1 MMPLGMEGASGPNR
15 GQASAVRAFSRYA
28 GLTPHTP
35 AAARHRDRALDEMRH
50 SRSFLPIR
58 ALVLGWAQPER
69 DTGRAMSQENVQV
82 VRRMFAAFQGVD
94 VGNFER
100 RLDEVREI
108 FDPEIEW
115 VAAPHS
121 LLASEEYRGYDGVRR
136 FWTQFLSAWD
146 EYGIQVDELI
156 DAGDQ
161 VVVVMRLRGRTNELE
176 LDEARSS
183 LLTLRDGR
191 IVRIEPFASRDGA
204 LEAAGLRE

>member
-1 MMPLGMEGASGPNR
+1 
-15 GQASAVRAFSRYA
+15 
-28 GLTPHTP
+28 
-35 AAARHRDRALDEMRH
+35 
-50 SRSFLPIR
+50 
-58 ALVLGWAQPER
+58 
-69 DTGRAMSQENVQV
+69 MSQENVEV
-82 VRRMFAAFQGVD
+82 VRRLFAAFQGVD

-108 FDPEIEW
+108 VDPEVEW

-146 EYGIQVDELI
+146 EYGVQVDELI

-161 VVVVMRLRGRTNELE
+161 VVAVMRLSGRTNELE
-176 LDEARSS
+176 VDEARSS

-191 IVRIEPFASRDGA
+191 IVRIEPFASKDGA
-204 LEAAGLRE
+204 LEAAGRPPGVALRTRTGTIRFAWKVQLHEILGGDVGGGT

>member
-1 MMPLGMEGASGPNR
+1 
-15 GQASAVRAFSRYA
+15 
-28 GLTPHTP
+28 
-35 AAARHRDRALDEMRH
+35 
-50 SRSFLPIR
+50 
-58 ALVLGWAQPER
+58 
-69 DTGRAMSQENVQV
+69 MSEENIEV
-82 VRRMFAAFQGVD
+82 VRRLFAAFQSVGVGD
-94 VGNFER
+94 LEH

-108 FDPEIEW
+108 FDPEVEW

-146 EYGIQVDELI
+146 EYGVQVDELI

-161 VVVVMRLRGRTNELE
+161 VVAVMRLRGRTNELE

-191 IVRIEPFASRDGA
+191 IVRIEPFASKDAA
-204 LEAAGLRE
+204 LEAAGLSE

>member
-1 MMPLGMEGASGPNR
+1 
-15 GQASAVRAFSRYA
+15 
-28 GLTPHTP
+28 
-35 AAARHRDRALDEMRH
+35 
-50 SRSFLPIR
+50 
-58 ALVLGWAQPER
+58 
-69 DTGRAMSQENVQV
+69 MSQENVQV
-82 VRRMFAAFQGVD
+82 VRTMFAAFQGVD
-94 VGNFER
+94 VGTFER

-191 IVRIEPFASRDGA
+191 IVRIEPFASKDGA